1 MQTIQLEVKDDYFQN
16 TLEILNGLKDIMI
29 DKIIVNDTSLQDK
42 ISEYDFDK
50 LSFDTL
56 EKIWDNQEDSEYD
69 KFLK

>member
-1 MQTIQLEVKDDYFQN
+1 MKTIQLEVKDDYFQN

-29 DKIIVNDTSLQDK
+29 DKIIVNNVSLQDE
-42 ISEYDFDK
+42 ISEDDFNK

-56 EKIWDNQEDSEYD
+56 EEIWDNQEDSEYD

>member
-42 ISEYDFDK
+42 ISEDDFNK

-56 EKIWDNQEDSEYD
+56 EEIWDNQEDSEYD